1 MTAFML
7 MCFFGVQIEDG
18 IYFKNVNDCI
28 SYKKKLH
35 NQVIIRNNKDEV
47 YQCMCKLVPSVD
59 ADKVKVY

>member
-7 MCFFGVQIEDG
+7 MCFFGVQIENG

-59 ADKVKVY
+59 TDKVKVY

>member
-1 MTAFML
+1 ML

-59 ADKVKVY
+59 TDKVKVY

>member
-59 ADKVKVY
+59 TDKVKVY